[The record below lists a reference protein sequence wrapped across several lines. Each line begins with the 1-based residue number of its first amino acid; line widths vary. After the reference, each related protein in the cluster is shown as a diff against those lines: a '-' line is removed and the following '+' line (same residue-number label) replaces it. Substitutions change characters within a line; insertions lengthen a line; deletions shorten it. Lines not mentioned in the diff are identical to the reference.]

1 MTFKRGDFVH
11 VVDEPEN
18 IGVVLEIV
26 PPGLPRVR
34 FGTDD
39 HAGIYWPYD
48 LVRFDPH
55 RRRR

>member
-1 MTFKRGDFVH
+1 MTFHRGDFVH
-11 VVDEPEN
+11 VVDEPTTL
-18 IGVVLEIV
+18 GVVLEVV

-48 LVRFDPH
+48 LRKVVLPD
-55 RRRR
+55 RR